1 MAKTKK
7 VESDNSLKNV
17 IEVASKVET
26 KTIEWNGININVK
39 DKLSIPDVSRF
50 VAIASDICFTNSG
63 DYLPEVY
70 NYALYVA
77 TITVFTDFKLP
88 ESVEEQYNLIM
99 YTDITSVILDHVNY
113 KIYEELVGCVKEKV
127 DYKVKLH
134 ISSIQEQSEK
144 LLSSVEEMITK
155 FESIF
160 GSISPDGI
168 TDMIKAFSGGGVDEE
183 KIMEAYMKNKK

>member
-70 NYALYVA
+70 NYALYIA

-88 ESVEEQYNLIM
+88 ESEVSL
-99 YTDITSVILDHVNY
+99 
-113 KIYEELVGCVKEKV
+113 
-127 DYKVKLH
+127 
-134 ISSIQEQSEK
+134 
-144 LLSSVEEMITK
+144 
-155 FESIF
+155 
-160 GSISPDGI
+160 
-168 TDMIKAFSGGGVDEE
+168 
-183 KIMEAYMKNKK
+183 

>member
-1 MAKTKK
+1 MSKTKK
-7 VESDNSLKNV
+7 VESDNSLRNV

-99 YTDITSVILDHVNY
+99 YTDITSVILDHVNS
-113 KIYEELVGCVKEKV
+113 KIYEELVGCVKESCILV
-127 DYKVKLH
+127 LFR
-134 ISSIQEQSEK
+134 SSQ
-144 LLSSVEEMITK
+144 
-155 FESIF
+155 
-160 GSISPDGI
+160 
-168 TDMIKAFSGGGVDEE
+168 
-183 KIMEAYMKNKK
+183 KNYCHPSKK

>member
-1 MAKTKK
+1 MSKTKK
-7 VESDNSLKNV
+7 VESDNSLRNV

-99 YTDITSVILDHVNY
+99 YTDITSVILDHVNS

-155 FESIF
+155 FEGVF

-168 TDMIKAFSGGGVDEE
+168 TDMIKAFSGGSVDEE

>member
-99 YTDITSVILDHVNY
+99 YTDITSVILDHGNY

-155 FESIF
+155 FEGIF

-168 TDMIKAFSGGGVDEE
+168 TDMIKAFSGGSVDEE

>member
-113 KIYEELVGCVKEKV
+113 KIYEELAGCVKEKV

-155 FESIF
+155 FEGIF

-168 TDMIKAFSGGGVDEE
+168 TDMIKAFSGGSVDEE